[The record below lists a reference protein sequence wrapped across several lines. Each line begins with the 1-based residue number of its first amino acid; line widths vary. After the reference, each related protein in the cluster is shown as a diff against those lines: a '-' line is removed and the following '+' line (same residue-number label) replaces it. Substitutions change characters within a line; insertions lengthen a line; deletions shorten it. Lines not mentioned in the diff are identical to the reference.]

1 MIIHE
6 FTVIFLIIWIIAEC
20 IHDFSL
26 LTHSHLAMKPYLGTV
41 QSVLLTGTDHRASF
55 ITVEKKKVKK
65 NIVFDKIFNS
75 EL

>member
-26 LTHSHLAMKPYLGTV
+26 LTHSHLPMKPYLGT
-41 QSVLLTGTDHRASF
+41 VLLTGTDHRASF